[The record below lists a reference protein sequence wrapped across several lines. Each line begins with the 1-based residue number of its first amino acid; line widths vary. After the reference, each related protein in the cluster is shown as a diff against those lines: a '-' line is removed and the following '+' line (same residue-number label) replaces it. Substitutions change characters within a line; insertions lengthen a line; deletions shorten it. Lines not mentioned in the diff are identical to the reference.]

1 MTGTG
6 WGFQQRGEENQ
17 ACAVGLLLLRLPWS
31 QEKLRVLRTMGES
44 SHLLRWPWQTPS
56 KLCCP
61 DRLHL
66 QAGQVPLDP
75 KQACPSR
82 LKPESSKN
90 SHLVFWKGQNSFHW
104 NKSKHSHQRDHW
116 VFLFINDLWAAQ
128 TLFDFLSVSGHFF
141 LHPRSFN
148 SARIKLFWP
157 SC

>member
-90 SHLVFWKGQNSFHW
+90 SHLVFWKKVKIHFTGTSLSTATREITEFFSSSMIYGQL
-104 NKSKHSHQRDHW
+104 KP
-116 VFLFINDLWAAQ
+116 FLI
-128 TLFDFLSVSGHFF
+128 FF
-141 LHPRSFN
+141 LYLVTSF
-148 SARIKLFWP
+148 SIPDPLTVP
-157 SC
+157 E